1 MTAFAADLDR
11 GRAPRWMVA
20 VLVGSLALNL
30 VVIGATLSFLWR
42 QHFEP
47 ADVRLSGFVPRHELG
62 YAVTL
67 PPERVKELERLT
79 EQGWQTVRPLRRA
92 LLEARD
98 EVVKALTAEPF
109 DRQRYLGAQAKLLV
123 ADRKSRDAALQ
134 LRSEIGLHLTP
145 AERQGYL
152 RWRQQRRPLNNPLDE
167 PAKQPDATRP

>member
-1 MTAFAADLDR
+1 MTALAADLDR

-20 VLVGSLALNL
+20 ALMGSLALNL

-42 QHFEP
+42 QHFDP

-79 EQGWQTVRPLRRA
+79 EQEWRNVRPLRRA

-109 DRQRYLGAQAKLLV
+109 DRQRYLDAQAKLHA
-123 ADRKSRDAALQ
+123 ADQKSREAALQ
-134 LRSEIGLHLTP
+134 LRSAIGLHLTP

-152 RWRQQRRPLNNPLDE
+152 RWRQQQRPFHNPLDE
-167 PAKQPDATRP
+167 PAKQPDGAQP